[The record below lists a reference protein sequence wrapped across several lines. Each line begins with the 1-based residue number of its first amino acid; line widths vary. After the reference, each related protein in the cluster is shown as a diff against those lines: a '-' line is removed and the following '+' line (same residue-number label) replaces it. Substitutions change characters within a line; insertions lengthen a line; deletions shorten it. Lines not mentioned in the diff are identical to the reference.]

1 MKILFYCPFKFDST
15 TYKKKFLGGI
25 ETLNLDLSIELAK
38 KGYKIYLATLCNK
51 ITSHKNFKNIPILK
65 LNTQNEYKNFDLI
78 ISSNDST
85 IFNKFKKSKKIL
97 WMHNKLSI
105 EKAFRKRKL
114 ISILS
119 NNISAIFVSKYLK
132 TNTTNLFLFKKKIV
146 IPNFLSKIFTKKK
159 LNIKKKPIFV
169 WSVQRQKGLN
179 ETINMWIKY
188 IYPINK
194 KAKFYIFGVDKLN
207 NNFSKKYL
215 QSKNIYFFGKV
226 SKNKLINIYK
236 HATAMICLGYDETF
250 CLNAL
255 EANSCGLPVLTFG
268 KTALNELIKNNY
280 NGFKI
285 NTFNDLAK
293 KIHFLLNI
301 NNKNKLR
308 LINNSINY
316 SSKFTVDKI
325 LPYWLKFL
333 K

>member
-15 TYKKKFLGGI
+15 SYKKKFLGGI

-38 KGYKIYLATLCNK
+38 KGYKVYLATLCSK
-51 ITSHKNFKNIPILK
+51 IKTHKNFKNIPIWK
-65 LNTQNEYKNFDLI
+65 LNTQNEFKNFDLI

-85 IFNKFKKSKKIL
+85 IFSKFKKSKKIL
-97 WMHNKLSI
+97 WFHNKLSI
-105 EKAFRKRKL
+105 EKALRKKKL
-114 ISILS
+114 IPILR
-119 NNISAIFVSKYLK
+119 NNITAIFVSKYLK
-132 TNTTNLFLFKKKIV
+132 TKTTNLFFFQKKIV
-146 IPNFLSKIFTKKK
+146 IPNFLSKIFTSKK

-194 KAKFYIFGVDKLN
+194 KARFYIFGVDKLN

-215 QSKNIYFFGKV
+215 QFMNIYFFGKV
-226 SKNKLINIYK
+226 SKNKLLNIYK
-236 HATAMICLGYDETF
+236 HSTAMICLGYDETF

-268 KTALNELIKNNY
+268 KTALKELIKNNH
-280 NGFKI
+280 NGFKV
-285 NTFNDLAK
+285 NSYNDLAK

-301 NNKNKLR
+301 DNKSKLR
-308 LINNSINY
+308 FINNSYNY
-316 SSKFTVDKI
+316 SSKFTLDKI

>member
-25 ETLNLDLSIELAK
+25 ETLNLDLSTELAK

-51 ITSHKNFKNIPILK
+51 IKTNKNFKNIPIWK

-78 ISSNDST
+78 ISSNDSI
-85 IFNKFKKSKKIL
+85 IFNKFKKSKKFL

-105 EKAFRKRKL
+105 EKAFRKKKL
-114 ISILS
+114 IPILR
-119 NNISAIFVSKYLK
+119 NNITTIFVSKYLK
-132 TNTTNLFLFKKKIV
+132 TKTTNLFFFKKKIV
-146 IPNFLSKIFTKKK
+146 IPNFLSKIFTRKK

-179 ETINMWIKY
+179 ETINMWINN

-215 QSKNIYFFGKV
+215 KSKNIYFFGKV
-226 SKNKLINIYK
+226 SKNKLVDIYN
-236 HATAMICLGYDETF
+236 HSTAMICLGYDETF

-268 KTALNELIKNNY
+268 KTALKELIKNNY